1 MADAKQL
8 HIAMFP
14 WLAFGHMI
22 PYFELAKRIAQRGHR
37 ISFMSTPR
45 NIQRLPKVPPNLSS
59 QMNFVSLTLPHHD
72 NLPHDAEATN
82 DLPFHKIPYLKISCD
97 KLQDSLAEFLQKFKP
112 DWIIYD
118 FIASWLPPIT
128 AKLGI
133 SSAFFSIFQAWS
145 LCFGGSSSSAMI
157 NGKDPRTKLEDFT
170 VPPPWVPFKTNVAFR
185 LHEAKKIFDLYE
197 MNDSGVTD
205 MVRAGSV
212 IDGCDVIAVRSCME
226 IELQWIS
233 LLGELHGKPVLP
245 VGLLPPTAYDNRD
258 TLEDNNWLTIND
270 WLGKHEPK
278 TVIYVAFGSE
288 LNLSQIELTELA
300 LGLEL
305 SGLPFFWALRNRDDT
320 VVLPDGFE
328 ERVKGRGVVCTSWA
342 PQLRILAH
350 ESVGA
355 FLTHC
360 GFSSVTESLY
370 YGQPLVMLPF
380 SNDQGLIARVFT
392 EKKVGIEI
400 PRNEEDGVY
409 TRKSVAETLRLV
421 IAEEGGKIYR
431 KKTNELRVLFA
442 DEQLHDQYIHKFV
455 EFLENHRQ
463 VSNH

>member
-22 PYFELAKRIAQRGHR
+22 PYFELAKRIAQKGHK
-37 ISFMSTPR
+37 ISFISTPR

-59 QMNFVSLTLPHHD
+59 QWNFVSLTLPHHD

-82 DLPFHKIPYLKISCD
+82 DLPLHKIPHLKIACD
-97 KLQDSLAEFLQKFKP
+97 KLQHSLVEFLQKSNP
-112 DWIIYD
+112 DWIFHD

-133 SSAFFSIFQAWS
+133 SSAFFSIFQAS
-145 LCFGGSSSSAMI
+145 SICFCGSSSSAMI
-157 NGKDPRTKLEDFT
+157 NGEDPRSKPEDFT
-170 VPPPWVPFKTNVAFR
+170 VPPPWVPFKTTVAFR
-185 LHEAKKIFDLYE
+185 LHEAKKFFEHYE

-205 MVRAGSV
+205 MVRMGSV
-212 IDGCDVIAVRSCME
+212 LDGCDVIAIRSCME
-226 IELQWIS
+226 IESQWIN
-233 LLGELHGKPVLP
+233 LLRELHGKPVLP
-245 VGLLPPTAYDNRD
+245 VGALPPTTYDSRD

-288 LNLSQIELTELA
+288 SNLSQTELTELA

-320 VVLPDGFE
+320 VVLPDEFE
-328 ERVKGRGVVCTSWA
+328 ERVKGRGVVWTSWA

-360 GFSSVTESLY
+360 GSSSITESLY
-370 YGQPLVMLPF
+370 HGHPLVMLPIYG
-380 SNDQGLIARVFT
+380 DQGLIARAFT

-400 PRNEEDGVY
+400 PRNEEDGIY
-409 TRKSVAETLRLV
+409 TRKSVAETLKLV
-421 IAEEGGKIYR
+421 MVEKEGKIYR
-431 KKTNELRVLFA
+431 EKTNELKVLFA
-442 DEQLHDQYIHKFV
+442 DKQLHDQYIHKFV
-455 EFLENHRQ
+455 EFLQNYKQ